1 MKRIFASVVFA
12 GVLCGCQ
19 DSRAAMPTFAHTN
32 VYTHSLISHV
42 FSANASDTHFYV
54 VEYHNADVRG
64 IYDDMPI
71 APVTMPSNMDN
82 HSPDSVPSGWILL
95 QWQVLKQTAE
105 TSQIS
110 ISGSIYRS
118 IVVNEGESNA
128 YTSAYKAAIVE
139 VDMLDP
145 KFSTSMVANHC
156 VGLFVGDWFSTVDEQ
171 PLAYF
176 ELFEPYNDASEIALQ
191 ACAVDNIP
199 S

>member
-1 MKRIFASVVFA
+1 M
-12 GVLCGCQ
+12 LCGCQ
-19 DSRAAMPTFAHTN
+19 DSRAATPTFAHTSA
-32 VYTHSLISHV
+32 YTHSLISHV
-42 FSANASDTHFYV
+42 ISANASDTHFYV

-64 IYDDMPI
+64 IYADMSI
-71 APVTMPSNMDN
+71 TPVTMPSNMDN

-105 TSQIS
+105 TSQVS

-145 KFSTSMVANHC
+145 QFSTSMVANHC
-156 VGLFVGDWFSTVDEQ
+156 IGLFVGGGVGANEKQ

-176 ELFEPYNDASEIALQ
+176 ELLTPGNDSGEIAIQ
-191 ACAVDNIP
+191 ACAVDKISPQN
-199 S
+199 